1 MNELRSVVTVI
12 SFLTF
17 IGIIWWA
24 WRPGSKQQ
32 AELVMSDMLRDDDRK
47 PHTASAPT
55 TRSGDQT

>member
-1 MNELRSVVTVI
+1 MNELRTVVTIV

-32 AELVMSDMLRDDDRK
+32 ADIAMSDALLDDDL
-47 PHTASAPT
+47 HSHSTAPRQGTES
-55 TRSGDQT
+55 

>member
-12 SFLTF
+12 SFFTF

-32 AELVMSDMLRDDDRK
+32 ADLVMSDMLRDDDRK
-47 PHTASAPT
+47 PETASALI

>member
-32 AELVMSDMLRDDDRK
+32 AELVMSDMLLDDDRK
-47 PHTASAPT
+47 PQLASAPAAS
-55 TRSGDQT
+55 RGIEP

>member
-32 AELVMSDMLRDDDRK
+32 AELVMSDMLSDDDRK
-47 PHTASAPT
+47 PQTESAPAA
-55 TRSGDQT
+55 RSGDPT

>member
-32 AELVMSDMLRDDDRK
+32 AELVMSDMLLDDDRK
-47 PHTASAPT
+47 PQPVSAPAT
-55 TRSGDQT
+55 SRGIEP

>member
-32 AELVMSDMLRDDDRK
+32 ADLVMSDMLRDDDRK
-47 PHTASAPT
+47 PETAPALT
-55 TRSGDQT
+55 TRSGDQR

>member
-32 AELVMSDMLRDDDRK
+32 ADLVMSDMLRDDDRK
-47 PHTASAPT
+47 PEPALALT

>member
-32 AELVMSDMLRDDDRK
+32 AEIVMSDMLLDDDRK
-47 PHTASAPT
+47 PQLASAPAT
-55 TRSGDQT
+55 SRGIEP

>member
-32 AELVMSDMLRDDDRK
+32 ADIAMSDALLDDDRLSD
-47 PHTASAPT
+47 PSLVA
-55 TRSGDQT
+55 RSSEP

>member
-1 MNELRSVVTVI
+1 MNELRAVVTVV

-32 AELVMSDMLRDDDRK
+32 ADIAMSDALLDDDRHAH
-47 PHTASAPT
+47 PVAPLK
-55 TRSGDQT
+55 SNES